1 MSDNFLLTHRDHQ
14 SSLAGSIQE
23 EKEFCDVSLACEDQQ
38 VRVHKVVVAAGSTKL
53 RSILLGN
60 PHPHPVIYLH
70 GVKFTTLEN
79 ILKFIYHGEVAITP
93 NQVNSFLAVAQDLK
107 VKGLSEPPGGAQTGG
122 EVSTSSRRDDSLA
135 REERSG
141 VKNSNPSTTTVT
153 ATTAGEYEGEYFED
167 EDEVKPKLEKMKA
180 EVITDEYVEFE
191 DEKEMKPKM
200 EKMKAE
206 VSNKSEEYVEDMEEL
221 IKGIT
226 DTREDQE
233 IPTVKETE
241 EDDNNSNTATV
252 TAKYY
257 YDKLAQVQSSS
268 LEDGGLEEEEVVR
281 RPKLENMNTEDIAE
295 DEEAGEY
302 EDSEDGDD
310 WYEEDKDEAEDED
323 VAVGGENNKI
333 CPYCQKDFGLA
344 LTLKI
349 HLRTHTGEKP
359 FGCPHCS
366 KTFSQNGNLKSHVK
380 TVHLGERP
388 YQCPH
393 CDRAFG
399 RTDSFNRHVRSEH
412 FGEKPHQCPHCEKS
426 YGQSSHLKRH
436 VKEKH
441 QE

>member
-206 VSNKSEEYVEDMEEL
+206 VSNKSEEYVENMEDMEEL

-233 IPTVKETE
+233 IPTVKEQEIAE
-241 EDDNNSNTATV
+241 EDNNSNTATV

-281 RPKLENMNTEDIAE
+281 RPKLENMNTDDIAE
-295 DEEAGEY
+295 DEEDGEY
-302 EDSEDGDD
+302 EDYEDGDD
-310 WYEEDKDEAEDED
+310 GDDDNEEGF
-323 VAVGGENNKI
+323 VALGGENNKI
-333 CPYCQKDFGLA
+333 CPHCQNEFYDTWKLNRH
-344 LTLKI
+344 I
-349 HLRTHTGEKP
+349 RSHTKEKP
-359 FGCPHCS
+359 FRCQLCAQRF
-366 KTFSQNGNLKSHVK
+366 T
-380 TVHLGERP
+380 
-388 YQCPH
+388 
-393 CDRAFG
+393 RA
-399 RTDSFNRHVRSEH
+399 D
-412 FGEKPHQCPHCEKS
+412 
-426 YGQSSHLKRH
+426 HLKRH
-436 VKEKH
+436 VVMTHH
-441 QE
+441 QD